1 MVFLL
6 TPNHQLPFLAAVSI
20 LPSTAPFPV
29 LHLPFSVFFF
39 FPHLLWTGKPDD
51 QSFSDITTKTR
62 KNIHTETVHWVLS

>member
-39 FPHLLWTGKPDD
+39 FSSSALDWE
-51 QSFSDITTKTR
+51 TR
-62 KNIHTETVHWVLS
+62 